1 MFRNSGNVSK
11 MHWQMRRKSRRR
23 ILRTCNSLTIFWP
36 SEQQKYKLSLDKESL
51 YFSFARK
58 GSRPLE
64 ARHQSLSRSRGH
76 TAARTASP
84 TSSLF
89 SLASVE
95 AAAAKVSQSLL
106 TNIHNKNDNN
116 FVSCNLYGTCLS
128 HTIHLIYHNIE
139 NYQKCLI
146 LIFAPR
152 MRLITWDFF
161 VWFSNTVTYVPSF
174 SLVKKSFY
182 AFLFSSTRLEYL
194 ITVQH

>member
-1 MFRNSGNVSK
+1 

-36 SEQQKYKLSLDKESL
+36 SEQQKYKLSFDEESL

-128 HTIHLIYHNIE
+128 HYPFNISQHWKLSKMSHFDFRSKNEIDHL
-139 NYQKCLI
+139 
-146 LIFAPR
+146 R
-152 MRLITWDFF
+152 FF
-161 VWFSNTVTYVPSF
+161 VWFSNTVTYVSSF